1 MTGTPAPETAMDR
14 LNKFGEEIRA
24 ARSAVN
30 AAHEVVSP
38 RSNAT
43 ERRTLAAAYSHLA
56 DVYKRASADVCVLP
70 GGDLLSTVLIDAESG
85 AKTDARDWN
94 ELADSAAAREAR
106 DANPKTDN
114 AS

>member
-1 MTGTPAPETAMDR
+1 MTGMPEPKTALDR
-14 LNKFGEEIRA
+14 LHDFKDEIQA
-24 ARSAVN
+24 ARSAAY
-30 AAHEVVSP
+30 AAVEALSS
-38 RSNAT
+38 RSDST
-43 ERRTLAAAYSHLA
+43 TRRAAAEAYSHLA
-56 DVYKRASADVCVLP
+56 AVYERVSADVCVLP